1 MLTNYLLA
9 ITALFT
15 FSLGLLVFI
24 NSSKKSSNKEFFY
37 FTTMLTGWTI
47 VNIFANITAELNM
60 ALFWARSTVAFGAL
74 AVYYLLLFSFSFPT
88 ENNITKF
95 RRIKNIIYWE
105 CC

>member
-60 ALFWARSTVAFGAL
+60 ALFWSRTTVVFGAL
-74 AVYYLLLFSFSFPT
+74 IPYYLLLFSFSFPI
-88 ENNITKF
+88 ENKITKF
-95 RRIKNIIYWE
+95 NFVNSYLF
-105 CC
+105 

>member
-9 ITALFT
+9 ITAVFT

-37 FTTMLTGWTI
+37 FTTMLAGWTI

-60 ALFWARSTVAFGAL
+60 ALFWARSTVVFGAL
-74 AVYYLLLFSFSFPT
+74 AVYY
-88 ENNITKF
+88 
-95 RRIKNIIYWE
+95 
-105 CC
+105 